1 MDNDKLLSPHI
12 SYKSILEQIQ
22 DGIFIA
28 DRDLRV
34 QYWNQGAER
43 LLGYRKEEVVGTF
56 CLESR
61 LLCDQFAPNPEECIG
76 SRCPL
81 MHAIH
86 AGFSGTFPHLLSVRT
101 KHGDS
106 VPVSVNV
113 GPIHDDSGQVAGGI
127 CVFRDMR
134 EEYRQ
139 KQLAGEIQRRMVTTG
154 SFERNG
160 LFIET
165 VFHPVDETGGDFI
178 ETFFLDDGSLF
189 ATSSDAT
196 GHGISAAL
204 FTMIYKSLLH
214 ASLAGCRTPGKL
226 LELIN
231 EKFLQTST
239 VDGFYL
245 TASIVRINPDDRTGL
260 YASAGHPPAMT
271 FHRHNGGYALKEVLD
286 NHAFM
291 IGIVDGLTCTEQEF
305 ALEPGEFMILAS
317 DGIFEA
323 DGPDGKPMGRQGIID
338 FFADYTGHLPAQDLF
353 GRLLRASPY
362 GELADDASIVCVGP
376 LA

>member
-1 MDNDKLLSPHI
+1 
-12 SYKSILEQIQ
+12 
-22 DGIFIA
+22 
-28 DRDLRV
+28 
-34 QYWNQGAER
+34 
-43 LLGYRKEEVVGTF
+43 
-56 CLESR
+56 
-61 LLCDQFAPNPEECIG
+61 
-76 SRCPL
+76 
-81 MHAIH
+81 
-86 AGFSGTFPHLLSVRT
+86 
-101 KHGDS
+101 
-106 VPVSVNV
+106 
-113 GPIHDDSGQVAGGI
+113 
-127 CVFRDMR
+127 
-134 EEYRQ
+134 
-139 KQLAGEIQRRMVTTG
+139 
-154 SFERNG
+154 
-160 LFIET
+160 
-165 VFHPVDETGGDFI
+165 
-178 ETFFLDDGSLF
+178 
-189 ATSSDAT
+189 
-196 GHGISAAL
+196 
-204 FTMIYKSLLH
+204 MIYKSLLH

-245 TASIVRINPDDRTGL
+245 TASIVRFNPHERTGL

-271 FHRHNGGYALKEVLD
+271 FHRNNGGYVLKEVLD

-291 IGIVDGLTCTEQEF
+291 IGIVDGLTCTEQQF

-338 FFADYTGHLPAQDLF
+338 FFAEYTGHLPAQDLF